1 MIKFGS
7 GSYSVRESEGLNPQN
22 LTFPVRTISCTVTFL
37 DNTERR
43 FEIERHAKGQILLN
57 MVFEHLELIEKDYFG
72 LQYIS
77 ALETSQTGVKK
88 WLDPTKSIRKQ
99 LLYPPYQ
106 LHFRLKFYV
115 SDPSKLMEE
124 YTRYHVFLQLKKDLL
139 EGRLI
144 CPKSTVAMLASYAAQ
159 SEFGDYSE
167 EEHGTSYLNDFNFI
181 PEQNITLIKNVIDL
195 HKLHKGQSPAE
206 AEFNFLK
213 HAKDLELYGIDLY
226 PAKEN
231 SGAVIGVGVS
241 SSGVVLVRCN
251 RRESIYPWSAIMKLS
266 FKKKLFSIYMRTVK
280 NDNDEED
287 TVVVFNIQSPESC
300 KALWK
305 SCIEHHTFFRLIAP
319 PVSPPKSFFSI
330 GSRFRYSGRTEYQTM
345 EEMRRRARVE
355 RTFLRHSS
363 RDSQTMMNGNSLGP
377 RDCASSCKTTSPV
390 IASRIFCR
398 SQICLRK
405 WLGGRLRSASPSSS
419 TMMTITTSRAEG
431 TATSIGTLDNS
442 LQFTGCTLPRSNLS
456 PMSSAVTS
464 NSSSKFQQLETSN
477 VIAVA
482 QEKNT
487 DSCGDKNAKVSSK
500 IDIGVYDVIVIY
512 TSYLSSEE
520 KTLLHAE

>member
-1 MIKFGS
+1 MGVGPVEASIGADLGGSSKYSISNKINLEERAIFVDEISSMI
-7 GSYSVRESEGLNPQN
+7 
-22 LTFPVRTISCTVTFL
+22 
-37 DNTERR
+37 
-43 FEIERHAKGQILLN
+43 
-57 MVFEHLELIEKDYFG
+57 
-72 LQYIS
+72 
-77 ALETSQTGVKK
+77 
-88 WLDPTKSIRKQ
+88 
-99 LLYPPYQ
+99 
-106 LHFRLKFYV
+106 
-115 SDPSKLMEE
+115 
-124 YTRYHVFLQLKKDLL
+124 LKKRD
-139 EGRLI
+139 
-144 CPKSTVAMLASYAAQ
+144 
-159 SEFGDYSE
+159 
-167 EEHGTSYLNDFNFI
+167 
-181 PEQNITLIKNVIDL
+181 
-195 HKLHKGQSPAE
+195 
-206 AEFNFLK
+206 
-213 HAKDLELYGIDLY
+213 
-226 PAKEN
+226 
-231 SGAVIGVGVS
+231 
-241 SSGVVLVRCN
+241 
-251 RRESIYPWSAIMKLS
+251 
-266 FKKKLFSIYMRTVK
+266 
-280 NDNDEED
+280 
-287 TVVVFNIQSPESC
+287 
-300 KALWK
+300 
-305 SCIEHHTFFRLIAP
+305 
-319 PVSPPKSFFSI
+319 
-330 GSRFRYSGRTEYQTM
+330 GRTEYQTM

-500 IDIGVYDVIVIY
+500 IGNSSVTEQRRDYVSHCSHLSPQTSLLSLPSLQSLSSFVVIVYI
-512 TSYLSSEE
+512 LDD
-520 KTLLHAE
+520 